1 MREIFGYI
9 EKKNL
14 SEKTSK
20 RTDMAIDSVSNI
32 GNIEDSIEINSS
44 KITTENMSN
53 FDLRKAVVEEVIGDI
68 LSNGKFT
75 VNINLGGVSVEKNQ
89 IERFILELLPRLR
102 EIGGKVVIT
111 NNNILDNSFLKD
123 NKLV

>member
-1 MREIFGYI
+1 
-9 EKKNL
+9 
-14 SEKTSK
+14 
-20 RTDMAIDSVSNI
+20 MAIDSGSNI

-53 FDLRKAVVEEVIGDI
+53 FDLRKAVVEEVIGNI

>member
-1 MREIFGYI
+1 
-9 EKKNL
+9 
-14 SEKTSK
+14 
-20 RTDMAIDSVSNI
+20 MAIDSVSNI

-53 FDLRKAVVEEVIGDI
+53 FDLRKAVVEEVIGNI